1 MKKII
6 IGSLILFTVVTS
18 FYGCRKN
25 DNPKLPEGIE
35 TGVFPKLTQDP
46 AGDEI
51 IQDVNS
57 FSTAF
62 TLDLFYPK
70 PLPQK
75 MDVRVVMNDD
85 YTNVKTLK
93 ADVTSFPTKITV
105 TGPQLAQL
113 FGLTPAQVEVG
124 DQFTISPDITLQS
137 GKLLTAF
144 AYGVNGTDTFNLA
157 PYGSDALNTPGSNAT
172 LSYTKVCT
180 LIMDSLANVNG
191 NGAAELADPDVL
203 EATYPVTLTREGA
216 DVIRINNY
224 STVPGAVLKLKII
237 EKSQTIV
244 IDKQAI
250 APSFP
255 GYPYHNWVAQGT
267 GTINACD
274 NSMTLKV
281 SFSVDEGAFDPVTQT
296 IKRPK

>member
-6 IGSLILFTVVTS
+6 IGSLILFTVVTG

-46 AGDEI
+46 AGDEL

-62 TLDLFYPK
+62 TLDVFYPK

-113 FGLTPAQVEVG
+113 FGLTPDQVEID

-157 PYGSDALNTPGSNAT
+157 PYGGDALNTPGANT
-172 LSYTKVCT
+172 ILTYKKVCT
-180 LIMDSLANVNG
+180 LNIDSLSNVKG
-191 NGAAELADPDVL
+191 GGAMILDDPDVL
-203 EATYPVTLTREGA
+203 ESSYPVTLTKEN
-216 DVIRINNY
+216 DSTIRINNY
-224 STVPGAVLKLKII
+224 ATVPGAILKLKII
-237 EKSQTIV
+237 QKSQTIV

-255 GYPYHNWVAQGT
+255 GYPYHNWVAKGT

-296 IKRPK
+296 IKRPE